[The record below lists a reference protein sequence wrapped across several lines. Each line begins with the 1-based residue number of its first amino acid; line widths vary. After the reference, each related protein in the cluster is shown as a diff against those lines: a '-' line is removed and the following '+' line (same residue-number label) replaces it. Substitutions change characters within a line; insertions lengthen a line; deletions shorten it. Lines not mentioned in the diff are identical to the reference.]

1 MYLPRNLPLSRPH
14 VAMWIGESGKRYDFA
29 VCRPGTICVDEPAVY
44 ILARHEEQVATP
56 LFVGHTTSLHRH
68 FGLSRERC
76 PEAWRRALAIGMTHV
91 HLRFDT
97 FSKMTREAEVADL
110 VAALAPVL
118 NDQLVLDEER
128 SLPALEIEAAASAR
142 IDLTREYHRERRE
155 VGGRVQSPALTTVGS
170 GRHVSAER
178 AVPPPLFRA
187 DPAREDDGEPGDFEL
202 PVTAID
208 TPPDGQL
215 RADMRPTAVTFE
227 RSEEEVE
234 VVQLA
239 PAEPAATP
247 DVQRQPDGRLTA
259 ARLPESAVR
268 TTDWAKS
275 AQLQRLIARVREF
288 VARMRAPRRP
298 DALDDAGSAE
308 LPPVPAAA
316 PALPVILPA
325 AAGPAELYARTGE
338 PRDTAREDTGE
349 ARDTA
354 REDTGEARDTA
365 REDTGEARDTARED
379 TTPIQQEY
387 IADAKPAETA
397 EDNLPEPTA
406 AEAAPISHLEAKRGL
421 DLDASAPVVLFA
433 GDLSYDAGVDILFDA
448 IVTVCGGNQEAQF
461 LFAGDGALRGELQER
476 ASRGGLGLRC
486 RFLGHV
492 PTGSFD
498 RVLIACDFVVI
509 PARVPQGEDLA
520 RMAIAAGKPVVTT
533 HQAAIPFVVH
543 GRNGLVAY
551 DNPGSLVWAI
561 RALLGPLYASLR
573 LHLTESAQLES
584 AAVTG

>member
-76 PEAWRRALAIGMTHV
+76 PEAWRRAVAIGMTHV

-97 FSKMTREAEVADL
+97 FSKMTREAEVTDL

-142 IDLTREYHRERRE
+142 IDRTREYHRERRE
-155 VGGRVQSPALTTVGS
+155 VGGRVQSPALATVGS

-202 PVTAID
+202 PVAAID
-208 TPPDGQL
+208 APPDGQL
-215 RADMRPTAVTFE
+215 RADMRPTTVTFE
-227 RSEEEVE
+227 RLEEEVE
-234 VVQLA
+234 IVQLA

-247 DVQRQPDGRLTA
+247 DAQRRPDGRLTA
-259 ARLPESAVR
+259 ARLPESADVVR
-268 TTDWAKS
+268 TTDSAKS

-325 AAGPAELYARTGE
+325 ATGPAELYARTGE
-338 PRDTAREDTGE
+338 PRDTVLEDTGE
-349 ARDTA
+349 ASRYRA
-354 REDTGEARDTA
+354 RRIPRQSSRSMSATRSLQKQRKTPFLSRLRPKPPRSGISRQNAAWTSMRPRPWCCSPA
-365 REDTGEARDTARED
+365 IFR
-379 TTPIQQEY
+379 TTPGWIFCSMRSSRSV
-387 IADAKPAETA
+387 
-397 EDNLPEPTA
+397 A
-406 AEAAPISHLEAKRGL
+406 ATKRRNSCLRAMAP
-421 DLDASAPVVLFA
+421 
-433 GDLSYDAGVDILFDA
+433 
-448 IVTVCGGNQEAQF
+448 
-461 LFAGDGALRGELQER
+461 
-476 ASRGGLGLRC
+476 
-486 RFLGHV
+486 
-492 PTGSFD
+492 
-498 RVLIACDFVVI
+498 
-509 PARVPQGEDLA
+509 
-520 RMAIAAGKPVVTT
+520 
-533 HQAAIPFVVH
+533 
-543 GRNGLVAY
+543 
-551 DNPGSLVWAI
+551 
-561 RALLGPLYASLR
+561 
-573 LHLTESAQLES
+573 
-584 AAVTG
+584 

>member
-14 VAMWIGESGKRYDFA
+14 VAMWIGASGKPYDFA

-44 ILARHEEQVATP
+44 ILARHEEQGATP

-76 PEAWRRALAIGMTHV
+76 PEEWRRALAMGMTHV

-97 FSKMTREAEVADL
+97 FSKMTREAEVTDL

-128 SLPALEIEAAASAR
+128 SLPPLETESAASAP
-142 IDLTREYHRERRE
+142 IDRTRVYHRERPD
-155 VGGRVQSPALTTVGS
+155 VGGRVQSPALAAVGS
-170 GRHVSAER
+170 DRHISAER

-202 PVTAID
+202 PVAVD
-208 TPPDGQL
+208 TPPDGQPW
-215 RADMRPTAVTFE
+215 ADMRPTTVTFE
-227 RSEEEVE
+227 EFEQEVE

-247 DVQRQPDGRLTA
+247 AVQREPDGRLTA
-259 ARLPESAVR
+259 ASLPESADVVR
-268 TTDWAKS
+268 TTESAKS

-288 VARMRAPRRP
+288 VDRDLERLIRCTRLQGLIVRRRAPRRP
-298 DALDDAGSAE
+298 DALDDAGWAE
-308 LPPVPAAA
+308 MPPVPAAA
-316 PALPVILPA
+316 PALPVTRPA
-325 AAGPAELYARTGE
+325 AAAAELYAETGE
-338 PRDTAREDTGE
+338 ARDTAPEDTGE

-354 REDTGEARDTA
+354 REDEARDTA
-365 REDTGEARDTARED
+365 LED

-387 IADAKPAETA
+387 IADAKPAVTA
-397 EDNLPEPTA
+397 EDTSPEPTA
-406 AEAAPISHLEAKRGL
+406 AEATSISHLEAKRGL
-421 DLDASAPVVLFA
+421 NLDASAPVVLFA
-433 GDLSYDAGVDILFDA
+433 GDLSYNSGVDILFDA
-448 IVTVCGGNQEAQF
+448 IVTVCGGNHEAQF
-461 LFAGDGALRGELQER
+461 LFVGEGALRGELQER
-476 ASRGGLGLRC
+476 ASRGGLERRC
-486 RFLGHV
+486 RFFGHV
-492 PTGSFD
+492 PAGSFE
-498 RVLIACDFVVI
+498 RVLIACDFLVI

-520 RMAIAAGKPVVTT
+520 RMAIVAGKPVVTT
-533 HQAAIPFVVH
+533 HQAAIPLIVH

-573 LHLTESAQLES
+573 LHPTE
-584 AAVTG
+584 